1 MSHFQLHVMATN
13 DLVIQSSLPLDVV
26 AHNATVIVSG
36 VLLGALLAFITF
48 HLGWLRH
55 HVRLNG
61 RLVNIIFPLGPQ
73 VFFFTLPLWFI
84 ITLPSTVRFSRLAAG
99 YATALYQSWISYA
112 FPAPEYNF
120 ILERTIKIP
129 AQMTETLT

>member
-1 MSHFQLHVMATN
+1 MAAN
-13 DLVIQSSLPLDVV
+13 DPIVQSSLPLDVV

-55 HVRLNG
+55 YIRLND
-61 RLVNIIFPLGPQ
+61 RLVNVIFPLGPQ

-84 ITLPSTVRFSRLAAG
+84 VTLPSAVRFSVIAAE
-99 YATALYQSWISYA
+99 YATALYQSWIPYVSS
-112 FPAPEYNF
+112 APEYNV
-120 ILERTIKIP
+120 ILESTIKIP
-129 AQMTETLT
+129 AQMTETPT

>member
-55 HVRLNG
+55 HVRLND
-61 RLVNIIFPLGPQ
+61 RLVNAIFPLGPQ
-73 VFFFTLPLWFI
+73 VFSLHYRCGL
-84 ITLPSTVRFSRLAAG
+84 L
-99 YATALYQSWISYA
+99 
-112 FPAPEYNF
+112 
-120 ILERTIKIP
+120 
-129 AQMTETLT
+129 